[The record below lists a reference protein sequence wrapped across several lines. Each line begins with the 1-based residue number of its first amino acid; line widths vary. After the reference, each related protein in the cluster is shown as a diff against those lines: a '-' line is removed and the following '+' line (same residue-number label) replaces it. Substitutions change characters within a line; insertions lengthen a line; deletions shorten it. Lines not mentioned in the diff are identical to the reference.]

1 MRAAVYHG
9 NRDLRLET
17 VPEPDPAHGE
27 VKFRVDFCAICATD
41 IEEYVYGPNFIA
53 HGSPHPLTGKSIPL
67 VPGHE
72 VVGTV
77 VDIADGVDSFHAEDR
92 VVVYGT
98 VSCGNCRWCRN
109 GQEMSCPSAG
119 FIGFARDGGLA
130 EYMTWPASKVIHLPD
145 NVSSRD
151 AALVEPTSVAVHA
164 VRRASVGAG
173 DRVAV
178 VGTGAVGLL
187 VLQVARAAGAQ
198 VYAVDRRQMSL
209 DMAMQLGAE
218 AAINSETADAAEA
231 LRGHAEGDGADVV
244 FDTAGA
250 PTTPALAVELA
261 RSGGTVV
268 AVAIY
273 TSKPAFDFNT
283 IVAKQIDF
291 LGSMSYTMSE
301 VKEAVGLVADGKVKT
316 APLASDVIGLDQVV
330 DVGYA
335 RMLQPTKDFFRI
347 LVDPSR

>member
-17 VPEPDPAHGE
+17 VPEPDPPPGE

-77 VDIADGVDSFHAEDR
+77 VDTADGVDGFHAGDR

-145 NVSSRD
+145 SVSSRD
-151 AALVEPTSVAVHA
+151 AALVEPTSVAVL
-164 VRRASVGAG
+164 
-173 DRVAV
+173 
-178 VGTGAVGLL
+178 GTGAVGLL

-218 AAINSETADAAEA
+218 AAINSETSDAAEA
-231 LRGHAEGDGADVV
+231 LRGHTEGEGVDVV

-250 PTTPALAVELA
+250 PTTPALAVDLA

-283 IVAKQIDF
+283 IVAKQLDF

-316 APLASDVIGLDQVV
+316 APLASEVIGLDQVV